1 MKVKT
6 AVTWVQ
12 RNKYSLSIVGLFLLS
27 FLVIYLFIQGLKKD
41 HTLDLVKLEMKL
53 KEDARNR

>member
-41 HTLDLVKLEMKL
+41 HTLLGKT
-53 KEDARNR
+53 